1 MKNSMINLSKAQFE
15 KSREFIM
22 NQGRRLEQALFQFEF
37 ESGTTDNVVRELT
50 RYQND
55 DGGFGKGLEPDLRC
69 DASSVLATTTA
80 LQILSSMKVSR
91 DHESVAR
98 AMNYLARQY
107 SREHMGWEIIPVE
120 ADEAP
125 RAIWWNYQGHSPQW
139 GNPNAEV
146 LGYFYQYNK
155 TLPDHIVSEITVKAT
170 QYLDNC
176 EELEMHEIYCYLR
189 LAARMSGE
197 RLNHFMKKLEHFLDL
212 CVVVKQEDRK
222 GYCATPLQVVDS
234 PASLFYHKYSEA
246 IPAELDQII
255 MSQSTEGC
263 WQPNWSWGRFEEE
276 WKLAET
282 EWAGIITLNTLKTLR
297 AFNRISD

>member
-1 MKNSMINLSKAQFE
+1 MKNLSIEQFA
-15 KSREFIM
+15 KSREFM
-22 NQGRRLEQALFQFEF
+22 MSQGRELEKALFKFEF
-37 ESGTTDNVVRELT
+37 ESGSTDNVVMELT
-50 RYQND
+50 KYQNY

-69 DASSVLATTTA
+69 DVSSVLATTTA
-80 LQILSSMKVSR
+80 LQILSGMKVSR
-91 DHESVAR
+91 EHESIAK
-98 AMNYLARQY
+98 AINYLANQY

-125 RAIWWNYQGHSPQW
+125 RAIWWNYQGHRPQW

-146 LGYFYQYNK
+146 LGYLYQYNK
-155 TLPDHIVSEITVKAT
+155 TLPDHIVKEITVKAE

-189 LAARMSGE
+189 LAERMSGE
-197 RLNHFMKKLEHFLDL
+197 RLNHFTKKLEHLLDL

-234 PASLFYHKYSEA
+234 PESLFYHNYSEV
-246 IPAELDQII
+246 IPADLDEII
-255 MSQSTEGC
+255 TNQTGEGS
-263 WQPNWSWGRFEEE
+263 WQPNWNWGRFEEE
-276 WKLAET
+276 WKLAEK